1 MLKTIK
7 KDEFFFF
14 RDILKNYY
22 NHLMQNKNTLLS
34 KIFGLHKIK
43 IANKKGQIKTRRL
56 YFVIMENIFRSG
68 HKIDFRYDL
77 KGSTFNRSSKIN
89 GQYPE

>member
-22 NHLMQNKNTLLS
+22 NHLMLNKNTLIS
-34 KIFGLHKIK
+34 KIYGLHKMK
-43 IANKKGQIKTRRL
+43 IGNKKDSMKTRRL
-56 YFVIMENIFRSG
+56 YFVIMGNLF
-68 HKIDFRYDL
+68 
-77 KGSTFNRSSKIN
+77 
-89 GQYPE
+89 